1 MADKDI
7 IREGVTSVEV
17 YRSNDAAPE
26 NWSDAKFW
34 LINELRRIQSGFF
47 SVDEVLSTL
56 DLSGGSGSGSTGS
69 EQGPVGPQGPQGP
82 EGPQGLTGP
91 QGPAGADGDAGDLI
105 ADYKTALDFT
115 WSSQKIAQELANV
128 GVGGDSSITIGPT
141 PPPAPS
147 AGDLWFDNTYTLE
160 LYVWDGDTWVS
171 TTGAGGSQ
179 VYVQDNTPT
188 ISTSP
193 FLWIQTGL
201 GTDGEDFTVWFN
213 DPNH

>member
-82 EGPQGLTGP
+82 AGPEGPTGP

-105 ADYKTALDFT
+105 KDYRTALDST
-115 WSSQKIAQELANV
+115 WSSQKIRTELNNTTSGIQEAPRDGTPYSRQDATWVPAALV
-128 GVGGDSSITIGPT
+128 ITYWLDGGIAISNSLDIIDGGSAASTPAVIEPNADGLPTIG
-141 PPPAPS
+141 
-147 AGDLWFDNTYTLE
+147 L
-160 LYVWDGDTWVS
+160 
-171 TTGAGGSQ
+171 
-179 VYVQDNTPT
+179 
-188 ISTSP
+188 
-193 FLWIQTGL
+193 
-201 GTDGEDFTVWFN
+201 
-213 DPNH
+213 